1 MLSKIKNISN
11 TEDKKR
17 LLSNFFSLSVLQ
29 GANYLLPLITLPY
42 LVRVLGVEYFGLLAF
57 ATATIAYFNIIT
69 DYGFNLTATREISIY
84 REDKNKVIEIF
95 SSVMTIKVILM
106 FLTLL
111 LLTILV
117 FSFDKFSK
125 DWLIYFLTF
134 GTVVGQVLFPVWFF
148 QGMERMKYITY
159 LNIFA
164 KSIFTVAI
172 FIFVQEQSDFWIV
185 PLLTSTGFIIAGI
198 WSLVLIKKEF
208 GVWFKWQNINTLKE
222 YFKDGWYLFISRIAV
237 VMYTSSNIFIL
248 GLFTNNTAVGY
259 YSIAE
264 KVISALLALGSIVNQ
279 AMFPYLSKIWNQ
291 NKQNYYNKFFVVLKS
306 IVLTMSIT
314 SILLYFSAPYVIK
327 LLFGVEM
334 QESTN
339 VLQILAIS
347 AIMFP
352 LGSLFTQDFV
362 TKKENIYVTRATIYT
377 TLVNMLL
384 VFILVY
390 LFGIYGL
397 AITVVAVQIF
407 QVFINTK
414 YFLFLKRKSIC
425 AQ

>member
-1 MLSKIKNISN
+1 MLNKIKNIAN

-42 LVRVLGVEYFGLLAF
+42 LVRVLGVEYFGLLGF

-84 REDKNKVIEIF
+84 REDKNKVIEVF

-185 PLLTSTGFIIAGI
+185 PLLTSVGFIIAEI
-198 WSLVLIKKEF
+198 
-208 GVWFKWQNINTLKE
+208 FKYVI
-222 YFKDGWYLFISRIAV
+222 Y
-237 VMYTSSNIFIL
+237 FIL
-248 GLFTNNTAVGY
+248 
-259 YSIAE
+259 S
-264 KVISALLALGSIVNQ
+264 
-279 AMFPYLSKIWNQ
+279 MP
-291 NKQNYYNKFFVVLKS
+291 
-306 IVLTMSIT
+306 
-314 SILLYFSAPYVIK
+314 
-327 LLFGVEM
+327 
-334 QESTN
+334 
-339 VLQILAIS
+339 
-347 AIMFP
+347 
-352 LGSLFTQDFV
+352 
-362 TKKENIYVTRATIYT
+362 
-377 TLVNMLL
+377 
-384 VFILVY
+384 
-390 LFGIYGL
+390 
-397 AITVVAVQIF
+397 
-407 QVFINTK
+407 
-414 YFLFLKRKSIC
+414 
-425 AQ
+425 